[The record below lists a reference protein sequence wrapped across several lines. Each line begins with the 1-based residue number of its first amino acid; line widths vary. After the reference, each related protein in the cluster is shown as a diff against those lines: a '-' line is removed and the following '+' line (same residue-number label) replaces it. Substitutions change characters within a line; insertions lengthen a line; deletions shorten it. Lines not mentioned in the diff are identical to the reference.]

1 MLLAEVRVFISH
13 ECHCS
18 PRKSSSDVKLPCDFT
33 NAGVHFSQSPFRGR
47 GGASNV
53 RALCGG
59 VGRVG
64 GGLRSSF
71 LTWLGLKP
79 HLVLLGVQWNPSLQL
94 SGSVAKCE
102 IPGLC

>member
-1 MLLAEVRVFISH
+1 MHTRKINLDLHMLLAEVRVFISH

-53 RALCGG
+53 RALCRGVG
-59 VGRVG
+59 RVGRVG
-64 GGLRSSF
+64 GGAPFQL
-71 LTWLGLKP
+71 P
-79 HLVLLGVQWNPSLQL
+79 HLAGTEAPSRTPWRA
-94 SGSVAKCE
+94 VE
-102 IPGLC
+102 P